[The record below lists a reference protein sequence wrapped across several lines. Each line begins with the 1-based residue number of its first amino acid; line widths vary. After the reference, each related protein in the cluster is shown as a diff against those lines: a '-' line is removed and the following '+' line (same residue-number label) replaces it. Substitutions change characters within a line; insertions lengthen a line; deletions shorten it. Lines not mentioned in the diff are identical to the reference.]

1 MNTPTQSKQLP
12 ITNTQITNTQITNT
26 PTQSEQLPTTIKDDL
41 AINKFK
47 SLFKLDDYYN
57 HSLSLDIDFTEKD
70 NSDNI
75 ISYFKT
81 AEFKLNQLYNK
92 KTLTTRNLFLF
103 NETINK
109 KHKLFYLESLNY
121 CKISTWN
128 KCFDVSNNKINI
140 DYYHFTKFL
149 MELRNALF
157 GPQHYVG
164 KSFSDKQILIG
175 NLANYY
181 IQYLSQNMFGHPQLF
196 ELFKNIK
203 TIKKTISI
211 ELESIINKYSDTNKI
226 NNLLNEIPLKLNN
239 TYVLSIPIKI
249 NKPDFDISIFKSKT
263 FKKMKTFNDEIN
275 FQSFWIIN
283 IIFI

>member
-1 MNTPTQSKQLP
+1 MNESA
-12 ITNTQITNTQITNT
+12 
-26 PTQSEQLPTTIKDDL
+26 EQLLSTEEQLQETIKDDL

-47 SLFKLDDYYN
+47 SLFKLDEYYN
-57 HSLSLDIDFTEKD
+57 HSLSLDIDFTKKD
-70 NSDNI
+70 NSNNI
-75 ISYFKT
+75 INYFKT
-81 AEFKLNQLYNK
+81 VETKLNQLYNNK
-92 KTLTTRNLFLF
+92 KLTMRNLFLF

-109 KHKLFYLESLNY
+109 KHKIFYLESLNY

-149 MELRNALF
+149 MELRVALF

-196 ELFKNIK
+196 EMFKNIK
-203 TIKKTISI
+203 TIKKKINI
-211 ELESIINKYSDTNKI
+211 ELESIINKYSDTNKLKD
-226 NNLLNEIPLKLNN
+226 LLTNIPLKLQN
-239 TYVLSIPIKI
+239 TFVLSIPIKI
-249 NKPDFDISIFKSKT
+249 NKPEFDTSVFKSKS
-263 FKKMKTFNDEIN
+263 FEKLKTFNDNVN
-275 FQSFWIIN
+275 FQSYWIIN
-283 IIFI
+283 IIFV